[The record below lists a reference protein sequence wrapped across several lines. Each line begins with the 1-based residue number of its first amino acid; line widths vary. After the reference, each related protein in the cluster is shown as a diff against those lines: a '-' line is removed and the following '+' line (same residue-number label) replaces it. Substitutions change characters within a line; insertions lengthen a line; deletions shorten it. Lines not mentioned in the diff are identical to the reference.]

1 MNNVFNLMTTILGD
15 ENIAYDVCRYLE
27 GRQTKP
33 TVAELTRIHGVG
45 EATANK
51 VLACMELSA
60 TYMVGTNATVFSDP
74 DEIARRFC
82 NLKYENQ
89 EHLYVLTLDSANHEV
104 GCHEVTCGL
113 VNQTPFHPREV
124 LRYALMDNAVSV
136 VLCHNHPSGS
146 TDPSQQDMGIT
157 RVLAAACKIM
167 QIAFLDHVIVSRSG
181 YYSICRTNPDIFEAT
196 MNH

>member
-1 MNNVFNLMTTILGD
+1 MKDAFVLMSTILGD
-15 ENIAYDVCRYLE
+15 ENVAYDVCRYLE

-33 TVAELTRIHGVG
+33 TVEELTRIHGVG

-60 TYMVGTNATVFSDP
+60 TYMVGTNTTVFSDP
-74 DEIARRFC
+74 DDLARRFC
-82 NLKYENQ
+82 SLKYENQ

-136 VLCHNHPSGS
+136 ALCHNHPSGN
-146 TDPSQQDMGIT
+146 TEPSQQDMGIT

-167 QIAFLDHVIVSRSG
+167 QIAFIDHVIVSRSG
-181 YYSICRTNPDIFEAT
+181 YYSICRTNPEIFEQT
-196 MNH
+196 FRS